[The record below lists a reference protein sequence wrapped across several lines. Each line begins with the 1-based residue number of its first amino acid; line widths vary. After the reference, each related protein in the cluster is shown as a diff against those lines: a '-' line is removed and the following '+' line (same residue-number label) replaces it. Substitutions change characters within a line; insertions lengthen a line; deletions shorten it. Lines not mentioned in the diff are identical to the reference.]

1 MDISEETKSRLL
13 QNLSSPFDGN
23 LLGVKVADA
32 ERGKIIIEVE
42 PKEEFTNGLG
52 IIHGGVTASLCDTAM
67 GGAAMTLG
75 IIPVTVEMKINYISP
90 AGTDNKLVGVGKV
103 VKEGRTLIFTE
114 GEIYYEDKLV
124 AQSLGT
130 YIVKNPNVASK

>member
-13 QNLSSPFDGN
+13 QNLSSPFDGI
-23 LLGVKVADA
+23 LGVKVVDA
-32 ERGKIIIEVE
+32 ERGKVIIEVE
-42 PKEEFTNGLG
+42 PKEEFTNSLG

-67 GGAAMTLG
+67 GAAAMTLG
-75 IIPVTVEMKINYISP
+75 ITPVTVEMKINYISP
-90 AGTDNKLVGVGKV
+90 AGTDSKLTGVGKV

-114 GEIYYEDKLV
+114 SEIYYEDKLV

-130 YIVKNPNVASK
+130 YIVKNPKMASK